1 MAWADDIAL
10 LDLRIARQ
18 QRYVDWLEGVNSNVF
33 GPRGE
38 NADWSNPA
46 HTDGCDPD
54 DTTGASNHR
63 WTGTGGANAYFAWWR
78 SQYPSVDENE
88 TDPIA
93 LAIYELWK
101 DWNDNLSQDIA
112 NQVDY
117 TTTLNSHKTTVT
129 ELQTKKATLQAKIDN
144 GDLDGD
150 PNA

>member
-1 MAWADDIAL
+1 MAWSDDIAL
-10 LDLRIARQ
+10 LDLKIARQ
-18 QRYVDWLEGVNSNVF
+18 QRWVDWYEGVNSNVF

-38 NADWSNPA
+38 NADWSNPS
-46 HTDGCDPD
+46 HTDGCNPD

-88 TDPIA
+88 TDA
-93 LAIYELWK
+93 LTLGVYEQWK
-101 DWNDNLSQDIA
+101 NWNDNLSQDIA
-112 NQVDY
+112 NEADY

>member
-101 DWNDNLSQDIA
+101 DWNNNLSQDIV

-117 TTTLNSHKTTVT
+117 TTTLNNHKTTIT
-129 ELQTKKATLQAKIDN
+129 ELQSKKAIIQAKIDN
-144 GDLDGD
+144 GDLDG
-150 PNA
+150 PQ

>member
-117 TTTLNSHKTTVT
+117 TTTLNSHKTTIT
-129 ELQTKKATLQAKIDN
+129 ELQSKKAILQAKIDN
-144 GDLDGD
+144 GDLDG
-150 PNA
+150 PQ

>member
-117 TTTLNSHKTTVT
+117 TTTLNSHKTTIT
-129 ELQTKKATLQAKIDN
+129 ELQSKRASIQAKIDN
-144 GDLDGD
+144 GDLDG
-150 PNA
+150 PQ

>member
-1 MAWADDIAL
+1 MAWSDDIAL
-10 LDLRIARQ
+10 LDLKIARQ

-38 NADWSNPA
+38 NADWSNPS
-46 HTDGCDPD
+46 HTDGCNPD

-78 SQYPSVDENE
+78 SQYPTVDENE
-88 TDPIA
+88 TDPVT
-93 LAIYELWK
+93 LGVYENWK
-101 DWNDNLSQDIA
+101 EWNDSLSQDIA
-112 NQVDY
+112 NQADY
-117 TTTLNSHKTTVT
+117 TTTLNEHKATITAF
-129 ELQTKKATLQAKIDN
+129 QNKKAALQAKIDN

>member
-54 DTTGASNHR
+54 DTMGAVNQR

-117 TTTLNSHKTTVT
+117 TTTLNSHKTTIT
-129 ELQTKKATLQAKIDN
+129 ELQSKKAILQAKIDN
-144 GDLDGD
+144 GDLDG
-150 PNA
+150 PQ

>member
-46 HTDGCDPD
+46 HTDGCDPAA
-54 DTTGASNHR
+54 TTGASNHR

-117 TTTLNSHKTTVT
+117 TTTLNSHKTTIT
-129 ELQTKKATLQAKIDN
+129 ELQSKKAILQAKIDN
-144 GDLDGD
+144 GDLDG
-150 PNA
+150 PQ

>member
-38 NADWSNPA
+38 NADWSNPE
-46 HTDGCDPD
+46 HIDGCDPN
-54 DTTGASNHR
+54 DTMGASNHR

-78 SQYPSVDENE
+78 SQYPTVDENE

-101 DWNDNLSQDIA
+101 DWNNNLSQDIV

-117 TTTLNSHKTTVT
+117 TTTLNSHKTTIT
-129 ELQTKKATLQAKIDN
+129 ELQSKKAILQAKIDN
-144 GDLDGD
+144 GDLDG
-150 PNA
+150 PQ

>member
-63 WTGTGGANAYFAWWR
+63 WTGTGGANAYFTWWR

-101 DWNDNLSQDIA
+101 DWNNNLSQDIA

-117 TTTLNSHKTTVT
+117 TTTLNSHKTTIT
-129 ELQTKKATLQAKIDN
+129 ELQSKKAILQAKIDN
-144 GDLDGD
+144 GDLDG
-150 PNA
+150 PQ

>member
-54 DTTGASNHR
+54 DTMGAVNHR

-101 DWNDNLSQDIA
+101 DWNNNLSQDIV

-117 TTTLNSHKTTVT
+117 TTTLNNHKTTIT
-129 ELQTKKATLQAKIDN
+129 ELQSKKAILQAKIDN
-144 GDLDGD
+144 GDLDG
-150 PNA
+150 PQ

>member
-1 MAWADDIAL
+1 MAWSDDIAL
-10 LDLRIARQ
+10 LDLKIARQ

-38 NADWSNPA
+38 NADWSNPS
-46 HTDGCDPD
+46 HTDGCNPD

-88 TDPIA
+88 TDA
-93 LAIYELWK
+93 VTLAVYENWK
-101 DWNDNLSQDIA
+101 EWNDSLSQDIA
-112 NQVDY
+112 NQADY
-117 TTTLNSHKTTVT
+117 TTNLNSHKATITA
-129 ELQTKKATLQAKIDN
+129 LQNKKAALQAKIDN

>member
-78 SQYPSVDENE
+78 SQYPSVDESE
-88 TDPIA
+88 SDPVT
-93 LAIYELWK
+93 LAVYEEWK
-101 DWNDNLSQDIA
+101 NWNNNLSQDIV

-117 TTTLNSHKTTVT
+117 TTTLNSHKTTIT
-129 ELQTKKATLQAKIDN
+129 ELQSKKATLQAKIDN
-144 GDLDGD
+144 GDLDG
-150 PNA
+150 PQ